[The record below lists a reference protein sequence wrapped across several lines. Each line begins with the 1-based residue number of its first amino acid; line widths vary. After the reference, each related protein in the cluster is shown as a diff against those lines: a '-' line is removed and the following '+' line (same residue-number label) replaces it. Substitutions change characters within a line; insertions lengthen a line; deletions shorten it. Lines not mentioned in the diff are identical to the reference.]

1 MAPGHVQG
9 APRCVT
15 WTRYNVTIIAN
26 LDPSTAPL
34 FFMPG
39 VASSGLE
46 DEYLRLQECALR
58 ETGSAPVER
67 RIRQLACRVAGR
79 DCTIEVGG
87 PDPVDGTDVV
97 AIIDLGRHLPYG
109 IFTTADAEAP
119 AMLADKPVYSVTD
132 FG

>member
-1 MAPGHVQG
+1 
-9 APRCVT
+9 
-15 WTRYNVTIIAN
+15 VTILAN
-26 LDPSTAPL
+26 TDPSTVPV
-34 FFMPG
+34 FFLPG
-39 VASSGLE
+39 TASSGQE
-46 DEYLRLQECALR
+46 EEYLRLQECALR
-58 ETGSAPVER
+58 KTGSVPVER

-79 DCTIEVGG
+79 DCTIEVGS

-119 AMLADKPVYSVTD
+119 ALLADKPVYSVTD